1 MDLTPS
7 KSFQLGDKVLRKYWK
22 LLPIVLIIFTCVAA
36 YINNV
41 RVTQSDE
48 MEIDT
53 IYIKRCSGCHGT
65 DGVATKEGVPNFTDP
80 KFQSSHTD
88 EEFIKSITNGKDPRM
103 PAYGEILEKEQI
115 TALVPY
121 IRNLAQKEQKNK

>member
-1 MDLTPS
+1 M
-7 KSFQLGDKVLRKYWK
+7 RKYWK
-22 LLPIVLIIFTCVAA
+22 LLPVILVIFTCVAA

-41 RVTQSDE
+41 GSTQTDE

-53 IYIKRCSGCHGT
+53 IYIKRCAGCHGT
-65 DGVATKEGVPNFTDP
+65 DGVPTIDGVPDFTDA

-88 EEFIKSITNGKDPRM
+88 EEFIKSITNGKEPRM
-103 PAYGEILEKEQI
+103 PAYSEILEKEQI

-121 IRNLAQKEQKNK
+121 IRKLAQKEEKKK